1 MKSKIKLHSKETP
14 FSSLPSSCQTKYLQE
29 CQYWMILFLNGTHLH
44 ITDYLSLPPP
54 IHYCFSV
61 ILSNRMPSNLQIISR
76 ETKSPAEVFP
86 VLKSKHHPASA
97 LSIAALHHGQWP
109 SISVFLLLG
118 ILCQIWHLKLLIKI
132 FLHLSHP
139 APSSNF
145 SDSCLSKCTWLLVT
159 AESGGGLAGRRITR
173 RHLCISHLFFGSSS
187 PDSQQIFHP
196 DWLSRKSHR
205 SETGRVPAPG
215 EGCQVR
221 LCLELRLG
229 DACSSKVSL

>member
-14 FSSLPSSCQTKYLQE
+14 FSSLPSSCQTKYLKE

-44 ITDYLSLPPP
+44 ITGYFSFPPP

-61 ILSNRMPSNLQIISR
+61 ILSNKMPSNLQIISR

-86 VLKSKHHPASA
+86 VLKSKHHPTSA
-97 LSIAALHHGQWP
+97 PSIATLHHGQCL

-159 AESGGGLAGRRITR
+159 AESGGGLAGRSITR
-173 RHLCISHLFFGSSS
+173 RHLCISHLSLA
-187 PDSQQIFHP
+187 PAALTH
-196 DWLSRKSHR
+196 SRYSILTR
-205 SETGRVPAPG
+205 FPGRAIEVKLAGFRPLRKVVMCGHAW
-215 EGCQVR
+215 
-221 LCLELRLG
+221 RLG
-229 DACSSKVSL
+229 DACSLKVSL